1 MILFKTTA
9 PLQRQLEKLHSKNLK
24 IGFVPT
30 MGALHKGHLSLI
42 NECKKQ
48 CDIIV
53 CSIFVNPTQ
62 FNDKK
67 DFEKYPVTIENDI
80 YLLETNKTNI
90 LFLPS
95 VNEIYPEGLQQ
106 LQQFNLDYLE
116 NILEGKYRPGHFQGV
131 CNVVYRLLKIVQ
143 PDIIF
148 LGRKD
153 YQQYLVLK
161 KMMQDFY
168 PGINIYPADIA
179 REPNGLA
186 MSSRNMRL
194 SDEAREKAAV
204 IYQQLQYIKQ
214 NITSK
219 TFHELKQHAT
229 QSLLQNG
236 FDKVD
241 YVEIS
246 DAATLLPANEVTN
259 DRNLIALIA
268 AFIEDVR
275 LIDNLLLQ

>member
-1 MILFKTTA
+1 MILFKTTN
-9 PLQRQLEKLHSKNLK
+9 PLQRQLEKLRSKNLK

-30 MGALHKGHLSLI
+30 MGALHKGHLALI

-80 YLLETNKTNI
+80 FLLEANKTDM

-106 LQQFNLDYLE
+106 LQQFNIDYLE

-161 KMMQDFY
+161 KMMLQFY
-168 PGINIYPADIA
+168 PEINIYPADIA

-194 SDEAREKAAV
+194 SDEAHEKAAV
-204 IYQQLQYIKQ
+204 IYQQLQFIKQ
-214 NITSK
+214 NITNK
-219 TFHELKQHAT
+219 TFDELKQHAI
-229 QSLLQNG
+229 QNLFQNG

-241 YVEIS
+241 YVEIC
-246 DAATLLPANEVTN
+246 DAATLLPANEITN
-259 DRNLIALIA
+259 VKNLIALIA